1 MSRGQQVRA
10 RARARRRR
18 GDRTQGNPWSAVK
31 ASNKLVRKRDEVLVR
46 SSKNPFVEAI
56 SRATLADTFHRFTQR
71 FRDAGAE
78 AADARRLAL
87 TAMTHSSGLTPGDP
101 QLIEQLDHQQRTR
114 ELAQLRMGEPY
125 VVSPAMHATVAAAA
139 ETLSADNVARWRS
152 DDLLT
157 EHGVL
162 LLPHIQLVHETG
174 KRVPDEIVM
183 ISWNAGSY
191 VSPLD
196 ESVARVVYTTAWY
209 DGDGPVEAPEYTAAR
224 NNAARN
230 GHPLPSFGVAA
241 SCRHELDVGDARIEQ
256 AQGSLIDWVQG
267 GGGGQESPSI
277 TIGEHSGEVIEVSS
291 LAGWLARYVFAFMG
305 LAQQR
310 IATVQRFRDMRAL
323 AAKPLQYDDV
333 RVVQLRSFSPIG
345 DVEQPGAAAQYQ
357 HRWVVRMHKVNQW
370 YPSQG
375 VHKIIW
381 RGPYIK
387 GPADAPLLA
396 GEKVHALIR

>member
-1 MSRGQQVRA
+1 MSRGQQIRA

-18 GDRTQGNPWSAVK
+18 VDRTGGDRWSAVK
-31 ASNKLVRKRDEVLVR
+31 ASAALVRRRDEVLSR
-46 SSKNPFVEAI
+46 ASDNPFVEAT
-56 SRATLADTFHRFTQR
+56 SRANLEATFHRFVKR
-71 FRDAGAE
+71 FRDAD
-78 AADARRLAL
+78 ADADDAGRLAL
-87 TAMTHSSGLTPGDP
+87 TALTHSSGLSPEHP
-101 QLIEQLDHQQRTR
+101 QLIEQLSHQQRTR
-114 ELAQLRMGEPY
+114 ELAPLRVGEPY
-125 VVSPAMHATVAAAA
+125 VISPAMHATVAAAA
-139 ETLSADNVARWRS
+139 ETLAADDVARWRS

-157 EHGVL
+157 EQGVL

-183 ISWNAGSY
+183 ISWTTGSY
-191 VSPLD
+191 ESPLD
-196 ESVARVVYTTAWY
+196 SSTARALYMTAWF
-209 DGDGPVEAPEYTAAR
+209 DGDGPVDAPEYTAAR
-224 NNAARN
+224 NTAARH
-230 GHPLPSFGVAA
+230 GYPLPPFGVAA
-241 SCRHELDVGDARIEQ
+241 SCRHELDISDTRIER
-256 AQGSLIDWVQG
+256 AQGSLIDWVDG
-267 GGGGQESPSI
+267 AAGGQESLST
-277 TIGEHSGEVIEVSS
+277 TIGEHSGEVIDVSY
-291 LAGWLARYVFAFMG
+291 LAGWLGRYVFAFMG

-345 DVEQPGAAAQYQ
+345 DPEQLGPPGQYR

-370 YPSQG
+370 YPSEG

-396 GEKVHALIR
+396 GEKVHALVR